1 VEANG
6 TPASTGL
13 AGPAD
18 GGTVTGPAG
27 HPNTRTAPAIS
38 AAATAS
44 IRLGRTWLTSASS
57 FVDAARTRAPAPA
70 RARTNTRA
78 AANSGA
84 LTHPGDACT
93 ATC

>member
-1 VEANG
+1 MEANG
-6 TPASTGL
+6 TPAASTGL

-18 GGTVTGPAG
+18 SRTGTEPAG
-27 HPNTRTAPAIS
+27 HPNTRTCIGPGIS
-38 AAATAS
+38 AAATAG
-44 IRLGRTWLTSASS
+44 IRLGRTWRTSASS
-57 FVDAARTRAPAPA
+57 FVDTARTRA
-70 RARTNTRA
+70 RANTRA